1 MIRKT
6 GFLVVVA
13 GLLLAVLSPV
23 LAQTGAGPRILES
36 SASVE
41 FPARLSFSLEAESD
55 VDITDIRL
63 HYRVDRDSFARVT
76 SEVIISFSPAAS
88 VAASWSLE
96 MIKAGGMPSGAVVR
110 YWWTVTDASGHSI
123 ETAPLQV
130 QFDDDRYQWRSLVQG
145 DITLYWYQGGESF
158 AQEIMQTAQE
168 ALVRL
173 AEDTGA
179 YLVRPIKVY
188 IYASSQDLL
197 GAMIFPQEW
206 TGGVAYT
213 TYGTLAIGINPGIL
227 EWGKRAIVHELAHL
241 VTYQMTSNP
250 YNSLPTWL
258 SEGLSVY
265 AEGEPE
271 AIYVAY
277 LNQAILQGTL
287 ISVRSLSSP
296 FSAFA
301 AQSYLSYAQ
310 SRSLVDFMISQY
322 GQDRMLELL
331 GTFKQGSGYDA
342 ALMKVY
348 GFDMDGLD
356 ALWRAYVV
364 EKYQPDGGNTS
375 AAPAGTPLVAAATSP
390 AASGL
395 VAEERLWSRAG

>member
-6 GFLVVVA
+6 GILVVVA
-13 GLLLAVLSPV
+13 VLLLAVLSPV
-23 LAQTGAGPRILES
+23 LAQTGAGPRILEN

-41 FPARLSFSLEAESD
+41 FPARLSFSLEVESD

-96 MIKAGGMPSGAVVR
+96 MIKAGGMPSGAVVE
-110 YWWTVTDASGHSI
+110 YWWTVTDAGGHSI
-123 ETAPLQV
+123 ETTPLQV

-213 TYGTLAIGINPGIL
+213 TYGTLAIGINTGIL

-241 VTYQMTSNP
+241 VTHQMTSNP

-271 AIYVAY
+271 AAYNTY
-277 LNQAILQGTL
+277 LNQAILQDAL

-296 FSAFA
+296 FSAYA
-301 AQSYLSYAQ
+301 DQSYLSYAQ
-310 SRSLVDFMISQY
+310 SRSLVDFMISRY

-331 GTFKQGSGYDA
+331 DTFKQGSGYDA
-342 ALMKVY
+342 ALVKVY

-356 ALWRAYVV
+356 ALWRDYVT
-364 EKYQPDGGNTS
+364 EQFQPAGNTS
-375 AAPAGTPLVAAATSP
+375 TAPTGTPLVAAATSP

-395 VAEERLWSRAG
+395 VAEDWLWSHAG

>member
-6 GFLVVVA
+6 GILVVVA
-13 GLLLAVLSPV
+13 GLMLAVLSPV

-36 SASVE
+36 SAIVE
-41 FPARLSFSLEAESD
+41 FPARLSFSLEVESD

-96 MIKAGGMPSGAVVR
+96 MIKAGGMPSGAVVE

-130 QFDDDRYQWRSLVQG
+130 QFDDDRYQWRSLNQG
-145 DITLYWYQGGESF
+145 DITLYWYQGEESF
-158 AQEIMQTAQE
+158 AREIMQTAQE
-168 ALVRL
+168 ALARL

-213 TYGTLAIGINPGIL
+213 TYGTLAIGINPGVL

-241 VTYQMTSNP
+241 VTHQMTSNP

-271 AIYVAY
+271 AVYDAY
-277 LNQAILQGTL
+277 LNQAILQDTL

-331 GTFKQGSGYDA
+331 DTFKQGSGYDA
-342 ALMKVY
+342 ALVKVY

-356 ALWRAYVV
+356 ALWRDYVM
-364 EKYQPDGGNTS
+364 EQYQPAGET
-375 AAPAGTPLVAAATSP
+375 AQAGTPLVAAATSQV
-390 AASGL
+390 ASGL
-395 VAEERLWSRAG
+395 IAEDWLWSQAG

>member
-1 MIRKT
+1 
-6 GFLVVVA
+6 
-13 GLLLAVLSPV
+13 
-23 LAQTGAGPRILES
+23 
-36 SASVE
+36 
-41 FPARLSFSLEAESD
+41 
-55 VDITDIRL
+55 
-63 HYRVDRDSFARVT
+63 
-76 SEVIISFSPAAS
+76 
-88 VAASWSLE
+88 
-96 MIKAGGMPSGAVVR
+96 
-110 YWWTVTDASGHSI
+110 
-123 ETAPLQV
+123 V
-130 QFDDDRYQWRSLVQG
+130 QFDDDRYQWRSLRQG
-145 DITLYWYQGGESF
+145 DITLYWYQGEESF
-158 AQEIMQTAQE
+158 AREIMQTAQE

-213 TYGTLAIGINPGIL
+213 TYGTMAIGINPGIL

-271 AIYVAY
+271 AIYDAY
-277 LNQAILQGTL
+277 LNQAILQDTL

-296 FSAFA
+296 FSAYA
-301 AQSYLSYAQ
+301 DQSYLSYAQ

-356 ALWRAYVV
+356 ALWRDYVIA
-364 EKYQPDGGNTS
+364 KFQPAAGNTS
-375 AAPAGTPLVAAATSP
+375 TAPAGTPLVAAATSP
-390 AASGL
+390 AAPVSI
-395 VAEERLWSRAG
+395 AEDWLWSQAG